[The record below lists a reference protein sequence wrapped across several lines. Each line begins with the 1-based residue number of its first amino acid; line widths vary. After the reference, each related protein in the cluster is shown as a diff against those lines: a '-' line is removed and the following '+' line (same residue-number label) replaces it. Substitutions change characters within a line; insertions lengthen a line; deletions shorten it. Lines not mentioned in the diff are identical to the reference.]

1 MTDRPQMPDR
11 DEVLFAFHEACPRP
25 TAEELIDWTNRY
37 PQFAEDIRAH
47 AAVARDWDAR
57 HELTVEEPSETEL
70 ARAYS
75 RALNALYKADTE
87 AAAGASDGEY
97 FQDILAVRGMDV
109 PALARQIGGDI
120 GIRRSVIAD
129 LISGRM
135 RPPVGRRFL
144 DAFCRVLAITRDRF
158 SAALEKALATP
169 RYGLA
174 KSDTAPTVN
183 ARSYEEVVRDSGMT
197 DDQIRYWLEED

>member
-1 MTDRPQMPDR
+1 MTDHPQTPDR

-25 TAEELIDWTNRY
+25 TTKQIIDWTSRH
-37 PQFAEDIRAH
+37 PQFADDIRAH

-57 HELTVEEPSETEL
+57 RELPAEEPSETEL

-75 RALNALYKADTE
+75 RALNVLYKADI
-87 AAAGASDGEY
+87 AATARTSSVEY
-97 FQDILAVRGMDV
+97 FQDILAARGIAV
-109 PALARQIGGDI
+109 PALTRKIGGDI

-129 LISGRM
+129 LINGRM

-144 DAFCRVLAITRDRF
+144 EAFCRVLAITRGQF
-158 SAALEKALATP
+158 AVALQRALAEP

-174 KSDTAPTVN
+174 KSGAAPTVT

-197 DDQIRYWLEED
+197 EDQIRYWLDED